1 MPMER
6 PSTKSWMF
14 TELAIDALRMKKTLG
29 ILMIATLAGCSE
41 QITVRTD
48 YDRSVKI
55 ATYNSFAWLDKE
67 GIEERNNPL
76 YYNELNDR
84 RIREATVAQL
94 MGKGYTQDSATPR
107 LKVHYHIVIEDKTQ
121 VRSDTYSPY
130 WIKSERDV
138 YTYREGTLIIDL
150 MDGQNEMLLWRGWA
164 ISALSDTDQ
173 MSDDLIRSAIGKIFE
188 KLPPAEK

>member
-1 MPMER
+1 MVRVMKNR
-6 PSTKSWMF
+6 I
-14 TELAIDALRMKKTLG
+14 AILVVAG
-29 ILMIATLAGCSE
+29 LMACSD

-55 ATYNSFAWLDKE
+55 ADFNTFAWLDKE

-76 YYNELNDR
+76 YYNELNDK
-84 RIREATVAQL
+84 RIREAVVNELT
-94 MGKGYTQDSATPR
+94 GKGYTQEPAAPK

-150 MDGQNEMLLWRGWA
+150 MDAKNEALLWRGWA
-164 ISALSDTDQ
+164 ISALSDKDQ
-173 MSDDLIRSAIGKIFE
+173 MTDELIKEAVGKIFA
-188 KLPPAEK
+188 KLPAAVVSK

>member
-1 MPMER
+1 
-6 PSTKSWMF
+6 
-14 TELAIDALRMKKTLG
+14 MKKTLG
-29 ILMIATLAGCSE
+29 ILMVAALAGCSD
-41 QITVRTD
+41 QIVVRTD
-48 YDRSVKI
+48 SDKSVNI
-55 ATYNSFAWLDKE
+55 ATYPTFAWLDKE
-67 GIEERNNPL
+67 GIEARNNPL

-94 MGKGYTQDSATPR
+94 TAKGYTPDSEAPR

-150 MDGQNEMLLWRGWA
+150 MDGKNEMLLWRGWA

-173 MSDDLIRSAIGKIFE
+173 LSDQLIQEAVAKIFQ
-188 KLPPAEK
+188 KLPAAQK

>member
-1 MPMER
+1 
-6 PSTKSWMF
+6 
-14 TELAIDALRMKKTLG
+14 MKKTLG
-29 ILMIATLAGCSE
+29 ILMIVALASCSD

-48 YDRSVKI
+48 FDKSVKI
-55 ATYNSFAWLDKE
+55 ATYGSFAWLDKE

-94 MGKGYTQDSATPR
+94 TGKGYTLDPAAPR

-150 MDGQNEMLLWRGWA
+150 MDSQNEMLLWRGWA

-173 MSDDLIRSAIGKIFE
+173 MSDELIKEAVAKIIE

>member
-1 MPMER
+1 
-6 PSTKSWMF
+6 
-14 TELAIDALRMKKTLG
+14 MKTRIG
-29 ILMIATLAGCSE
+29 ILVIASLMACSD

-55 ATYNSFAWLDKE
+55 AQFKTFAWLDKH

-76 YYNELNDR
+76 YYNELNDK
-84 RIREATVAQL
+84 RIREAVVDELTK
-94 MGKGYTQDSATPR
+94 KGYSQTAETPL

-150 MDGQNEMLLWRGWA
+150 MDAKNEALLWRGWA
-164 ISALSDTDQ
+164 ISALSDQDQ
-173 MSDDLIRSAIGKIFE
+173 MSDNLIKEAVAKIFA
-188 KLPPAEK
+188 KLPLAETTK

>member
-1 MPMER
+1 
-6 PSTKSWMF
+6 
-14 TELAIDALRMKKTLG
+14 MKTRIG
-29 ILMIATLAGCSE
+29 ILLLVILASCSD

-55 ATYNSFAWLDKE
+55 AEFRTFTWLDKQ

-76 YYNELNDR
+76 YYNELNDK
-84 RIREATVAQL
+84 RIREAVIKQL
-94 MGKGYTQDSATPR
+94 TGKGYVQDVAEPR

-150 MDGQNEMLLWRGWA
+150 MDARNEALLWRGWA
-164 ISALSDTDQ
+164 ISALSDKDQ
-173 MSDDLIRSAIGKIFE
+173 MSDELIHEAVAKIFG
-188 KLPPAEK
+188 KLPPAEVQK

>member
-1 MPMER
+1 M
-6 PSTKSWMF
+6 SV
-14 TELAIDALRMKKTLG
+14 MKTRIG
-29 ILMIATLAGCSE
+29 ILLLVIFASCSD

-55 ATYNSFAWLDKE
+55 AEFRTFNWLDKQ

-76 YYNELNDR
+76 YYNELNDK
-84 RIREATVAQL
+84 RIREAVIKQL
-94 MGKGYTQDSATPR
+94 TGKGYVQDSADPK

-150 MDGQNEMLLWRGWA
+150 MDARNEALLWRGWA
-164 ISALSDTDQ
+164 ISALSDKDQ
-173 MSDDLIRSAIGKIFE
+173 MSDELINEAVAKIFG
-188 KLPPAEK
+188 KLPAAEPQK

>member
-1 MPMER
+1 
-6 PSTKSWMF
+6 
-14 TELAIDALRMKKTLG
+14 MKKTLG
-29 ILMIATLAGCSE
+29 YLMLAVLVACSD

-48 YDRSVKI
+48 YDKSVKI
-55 ATYNSFAWLDKE
+55 AAFKTFAWLDKE

-94 MGKGYTQDSATPR
+94 NARGYSLDPSAPQ

-130 WIKSERDV
+130 WIKTERDV

-150 MDGQNEMLLWRGWA
+150 MDAKNEMLLWRGWA

-173 MSDDLIRSAIGKIFE
+173 LSDELIRDAVTKIIE

>member
-1 MPMER
+1 MER
-6 PSTKSWMF
+6 PPTKSWMF
-14 TELAIDALRMKKTLG
+14 TDPALDSLRMKKTLG
-29 ILMIATLAGCSE
+29 ILMLAALVGCSE

-84 RIREATVAQL
+84 RIREAAVAQL
-94 MGKGYTQDSATPR
+94 ISKGYTQDPAAPR

-164 ISALSDTDQ
+164 ISALSSTDQ
-173 MSDDLIRSAIGKIFE
+173 MSDELIRSAIGKIFE
-188 KLPPAEK
+188 KLPQAEK

>member
-1 MPMER
+1 M
-6 PSTKSWMF
+6 S
-14 TELAIDALRMKKTLG
+14 D
-29 ILMIATLAGCSE
+29 
-41 QITVRTD
+41 
-48 YDRSVKI
+48 
-55 ATYNSFAWLDKE
+55 
-67 GIEERNNPL
+67 NP
-76 YYNELNDR
+76 
-84 RIREATVAQL
+84 
-94 MGKGYTQDSATPR
+94 K

-173 MSDDLIRSAIGKIFE
+173 MSDELIQKAVAKIFTRF
-188 KLPPAEK
+188 PAAEK

>member
-1 MPMER
+1 
-6 PSTKSWMF
+6 
-14 TELAIDALRMKKTLG
+14 MKKTLG
-29 ILMIATLAGCSE
+29 ILMIAALASCSD

-48 YDRSVKI
+48 YDKSVKI
-55 ATYNSFAWLDKE
+55 ATFNTFAWLDNE

-84 RIREATVAQL
+84 RIREAALTQL
-94 MGKGYTQDSATPR
+94 AGKGYVQDNVTPK

-150 MDGQNEMLLWRGWA
+150 MDGTNEMLLWRGWA

-173 MSDDLIRSAIGKIFE
+173 MSDELIKEAVTKIFE

>member
-1 MPMER
+1 
-6 PSTKSWMF
+6 
-14 TELAIDALRMKKTLG
+14 MKKTLG
-29 ILMIATLAGCSE
+29 ILMLAALVACSD

-48 YDRSVKI
+48 YDKSIKI

-84 RIREATVAQL
+84 RIREATVGQL
-94 MGKGYTQDSATPR
+94 TGKGYSLDPAAPR

-173 MSDDLIRSAIGKIFE
+173 MSDELIRDAVAKIFE
-188 KLPPAEK
+188 KLPLAQK

>member
-1 MPMER
+1 
-6 PSTKSWMF
+6 
-14 TELAIDALRMKKTLG
+14 MKKTLG
-29 ILMIATLAGCSE
+29 ILMLAALVACSD

-48 YDRSVKI
+48 YDKSVKI
-55 ATYNSFAWLDKE
+55 ATYSSFAWLDKE
-67 GIEERNNPL
+67 AIEERNNPL

-94 MGKGYTQDSATPR
+94 TGKGYVLDPAAPR

-173 MSDDLIRSAIGKIFE
+173 MSDDLIREAVAKIFE
-188 KLPPAEK
+188 KLPQAQK

>member
-1 MPMER
+1 
-6 PSTKSWMF
+6 
-14 TELAIDALRMKKTLG
+14 MKKLSG
-29 ILMIATLAGCSE
+29 IVLVVALAACSD

-48 YDRSVKI
+48 FDRSVKI
-55 ATYNSFAWLDKE
+55 ASYNTFAWLSKE
-67 GIEERNNPL
+67 AIEERNNPL
-76 YYNELNDR
+76 YYNELNDK
-84 RIREATVAQL
+84 RIREAVIAE
-94 MGKGYTQDSATPR
+94 MGAKGYTAVPDNPK

-173 MSDDLIRSAIGKIFE
+173 MSDELIQKAVAKIFTRF
-188 KLPPAEK
+188 PAAEK

>member
-1 MPMER
+1 
-6 PSTKSWMF
+6 
-14 TELAIDALRMKKTLG
+14 MKKLSG
-29 ILMIATLAGCSE
+29 IVLMVALAACSD

-48 YDRSVKI
+48 FDRSVKI
-55 ATYNSFAWLDKE
+55 ASYTTFAWLNKE
-67 GIEERNNPL
+67 AIEERNNPL
-76 YYNELNDR
+76 YYNELNDK
-84 RIREATVAQL
+84 RIREAVIAEL
-94 MGKGYTQDSATPR
+94 GAKGYTAVSDNPK

-173 MSDDLIRSAIGKIFE
+173 MSDELIQKAVAKIFTRF
-188 KLPPAEK
+188 PAAEK